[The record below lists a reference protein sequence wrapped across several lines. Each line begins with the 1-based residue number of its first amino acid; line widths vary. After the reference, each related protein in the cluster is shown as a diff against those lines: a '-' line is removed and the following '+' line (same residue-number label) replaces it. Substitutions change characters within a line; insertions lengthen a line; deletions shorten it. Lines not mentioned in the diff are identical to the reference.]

1 MVIENL
7 NQINGCNKL
16 YFLCNNLKGLQTL
29 KKCLKLFKY
38 FKNKTF
44 ANSIL
49 FLQETHYTKQNEIKS
64 KDKFKGIHTFHMGNQ
79 VCVKY

>member
-49 FLQETHYTKQNEIKS
+49 F
-64 KDKFKGIHTFHMGNQ
+64 
-79 VCVKY
+79 